1 MSGIPDSLIARAR
14 EAGMAGMQAGARLMT
29 LLENDPRKQAEFL
42 QRTGFSAGPR
52 LILGLTGAP
61 GCGKSTLLDA
71 LLVSFRQL
79 HPEWRIGVIAID
91 PSSPFTGGALL
102 ADRVR
107 MMRHAEDPAIFV
119 RSMASRGHLGG
130 LSLGASGVV
139 AVMAWMGLDLVLIE
153 TVGVGQSEVDIIRTA
168 DEVAVVLAPG
178 HGDSLQLLKAGL
190 MEIGGLIVVNKA
202 DLDGAAALR
211 DGVIAMQEL
220 AESTARREV
229 MLVSST
235 ESRGVTELATR
246 FEALASAKSR
256 RREGDQSERARSL
269 LLRLAL
275 NRLESRLATDPV
287 LQDGLRAIAEK
298 SSGNWDELV
307 NALLASASDHSF
319 HPENSHV

>member
-1 MSGIPDSLIARAR
+1 MSGIPDSLIARAQ
-14 EAGMAGMQAGARLMT
+14 EGGMIGMQAGARLMT
-29 LLENDPRKQAEFL
+29 LLENDPQNQAEFL
-42 QRTGFSAGPR
+42 RKTGFSTGPG

-71 LLVSFRQL
+71 LLASFRQL
-79 HPEWRIGVIAID
+79 HPDWRIGVIAID

-130 LSLGASGVV
+130 LSLGVGGVL
-139 AVMAWMGLDLVLIE
+139 AVMAWMGFDLVLIE

-220 AESTARREV
+220 ADSSARREV

-235 ESRGVTELATR
+235 ESRGVTELAAR
-246 FEALASAKSR
+246 FEALASAKPK
-256 RREGDQSERARSL
+256 RREGDQAERAHSL
-269 LLRLAL
+269 LLRLAM
-275 NRLESRLATDPV
+275 NRLESRLANDPH
-287 LQDGLRAIAEK
+287 LQQALRAMAEK
-298 SSGNWDELV
+298 SSGHWDELV
-307 NALLASASDHSF
+307 DALLAPSS
-319 HPENSHV
+319 HPISTSENSHV